1 MLHTGAPTKCT
12 ASILARSSKVYPLV
26 LRSFVDCRT
35 FSPQQSVNAVLSRL
49 QEDNVQISARNVE
62 HVEVNFASAVRVYD
76 ILRADKIVVEEEALK
91 YLQVWCLQYTLRF
104 CRC

>member
-1 MLHTGAPTKCT
+1 MYIG
-12 ASILARSSKVYPLV
+12 
-26 LRSFVDCRT
+26 RT
-35 FSPQQSVNAVLSRL
+35 FSPQQSVNAVVLTL